1 MFTSDVCQDNGEE
14 VCRPGVNTAPVRAEL
29 LSQHWARAVTHR
41 PAGSCN
47 YQCLAEMD
55 LEQNIADM

>member
-1 MFTSDVCQDNGEE
+1 MFVTNNVTMGRKFADLALIQ
-14 VCRPGVNTAPVRAEL
+14 TVRAEL
-29 LSQHWARAVTHR
+29 LSQHWARAVTHK

-55 LEQNIADM
+55 LEQNIAEM